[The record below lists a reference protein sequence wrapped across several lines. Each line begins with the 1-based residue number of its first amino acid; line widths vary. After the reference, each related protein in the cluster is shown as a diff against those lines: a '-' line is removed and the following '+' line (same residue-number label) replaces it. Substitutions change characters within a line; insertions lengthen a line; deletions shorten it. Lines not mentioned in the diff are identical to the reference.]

1 MTSLDSAIKIGVSG
15 LTSNQFAL
23 ATTANNI
30 ANVNTEG
37 YVRKITNFESKVL
50 GNDQAGVSISGIS
63 RFIDTFLVREER
75 VASAQ
80 QKRFGA
86 MKELHDQLQNLLG
99 APDDNITFT
108 GRLDRVFED
117 LADLAPDPNS
127 TVRRVSAINE
137 MQVYGAE
144 VGRVARVLQDLRGE
158 ADRRVDEAITT
169 INLAIQRIDELNPK
183 IRRALALGEDASG
196 LQEQLE
202 RAVKAISELID
213 IRTYNLPGGGT
224 GLVTE
229 SGVVLLDALARQFQK
244 TSTGTV
250 GTNTEFDQIDINK
263 INPDGSTETITVL
276 DPVVQSGALRGLLDM
291 RDIQLPAMAIEL
303 GQMAAAVN
311 DQLNAAH
318 NDNSTVPAPSQMVG
332 RNVGIVGTDS
342 HNFTGTVTFGMLD
355 ATSTL
360 TNRVAVD
367 FTAGTVSLNG
377 AAPVAIGGTTL
388 NDVITAVN
396 TQFGGTALTL
406 VNGVMS
412 LQATGASTGVAVL
425 QDATSP
431 SARAGRGFAH
441 FFGLNDLMQAREP
454 SHFQT
459 GVVGTD
465 AHGFGTSGAITM
477 QLKGPRGQIA
487 REFTLDFAT
496 AGATSFNDVVSAL
509 NTGFQGFASF
519 TLSANGELQVTPTSN
534 LSDYRILT
542 TNDTTSRGTTSALF
556 SDFFGV
562 GRVYQMDQA
571 FQVTVRSDIVA
582 DPSQLAL
589 AKLDLSAAALAGTD
603 PALTV
608 GDNRGVV
615 GLQDAG
621 TTNIAFA
628 QAGDLSPTTTT
639 ITAYAGSV
647 LSDFA
652 LKADEVVERESDA
665 DALASEISARIIS
678 QSGVNLEEELANM
691 ILFQNAFNASARL
704 LTTTKE
710 MFEELLAIKR

>member
-23 ATTANNI
+23 STTANNI

-37 YVRKITNFESKVL
+37 YVRKVTNFESKVL
-50 GNDQAGVSISGIS
+50 GTDQAGVAVSGIS
-63 RFIDTFLVREER
+63 RFIDQFLVREER
-75 VASAQ
+75 VASSA
-80 QKRFGA
+80 QKRYES

-99 APDDNITFT
+99 APDDNVTFS
-108 GRLDRVFED
+108 GRLDRVFQD
-117 LADLAPDPNS
+117 IADLAPDPNS

-137 MQVYGAE
+137 LTVYGAE

-158 ADRRVDEAITT
+158 ADRRINEAIST

-196 LQEQLE
+196 LQEQSE
-202 RAVKAISELID
+202 RAVREISQLVD
-213 IRTYNLPGGGT
+213 IRTYDLPGGGT
-224 GLVTE
+224 GLVTD
-229 SGVVLLDALARQFQK
+229 SGVVLLDALVRQLNK
-244 TSTGTV
+244 TQTGTV
-250 GTNTEFDQIDINK
+250 GTNTEFPQININK
-263 INPDGSTETITVL
+263 INPDGSTENITVL

-311 DQLNAAH
+311 DQINAAH
-318 NDNSTVPAPSQMVG
+318 NDNSTVPPPTRLTG
-332 RNVGIVGTDS
+332 RNVGILGTDS

-355 ATSTL
+355 GNNNL
-360 TNRVAVD
+360 TNRVEVD
-367 FTAGTVSLNG
+367 FDAATVSLNG
-377 AAPVAIGGTTL
+377 AAGVAIGGTTL

-406 VNGVMS
+406 VNGVMTY
-412 LQATGASTGVAVL
+412 QATGASTGVAVL
-425 QDATSP
+425 QDSTSP
-431 SARAGRGFAH
+431 SSRAGRGFAH
-441 FFGLNDLMQAREP
+441 YFGLNDLMQAREP

-465 AHGFGTSGAITM
+465 AHGFGASGAITL

-496 AGATSFNDVVSAL
+496 AGATTFNDVVSAL
-509 NTGFQGFASF
+509 NTGFGGFATFS
-519 TLSANGELQVTPTSN
+519 LSANGELRMTPASN
-534 LSDYRILT
+534 LSDHRLLT
-542 TNDTTSRGTTSALF
+542 TNDTTARGATSYLMSDLF
-556 SDFFGV
+556 GL

-571 FQVTVRSDIVA
+571 FQVAVRSDIVA

-615 GLQDAG
+615 DLQDAG
-621 TTNIAFA
+621 ATNISFA

-639 ITAYAGSV
+639 ITAYAGTV

-704 LTTTKE
+704 LATTKE
-710 MFEELLAIKR
+710 MFEELLSIKR